1 MSNERRDT
9 KATKKSGKSN
19 FTKGHRYNSKLT
31 STTGLIG
38 DLDSTVID
46 ETVKKSGMLSETVE
60 NLLKNNG
67 DRN

>member
-9 KATKKSGKSN
+9 KATKKSGKSS
-19 FTKGHRYNSKLT
+19 FARGHRYNSKLT
-31 STTGLIG
+31 STGLIG

-67 DRN
+67 ERN